1 MRLAAYLIDSLIIGS
16 VLLSVRIPIWISSW
30 VSKENIIVRD
40 FIFKYSIADIVFYVL
55 GVMYFILL
63 TYKTGTTVGK
73 KMLHLKVR
81 SVEERRMTFWEVV
94 FRETVGRF
102 LSSVLYV
109 GYIMIGVNKSKR
121 GLHDFLSDT
130 EVIYYHEEK
139 EYVDVEFV
147 VTEEYEMSDETPD
160 ITSGDIVE
168 GVMEE

>member
-1 MRLAAYLIDSLIIGS
+1 
-16 VLLSVRIPIWISSW
+16 
-30 VSKENIIVRD
+30 
-40 FIFKYSIADIVFYVL
+40 
-55 GVMYFILL
+55 
-63 TYKTGTTVGK
+63 
-73 KMLHLKVR
+73 MLHLKVR